1 MARKKETQIETD
13 INNCE
18 SKPKTKRGSKA
29 SAKAAG
35 RKRGRP
41 KKITDEAIMKDADV
55 YLQECQQRF
64 LKADN
69 QLMLMESIPQVV
81 VFANR
86 QNLTRQAL
94 YVRADKNPELFDTIK
109 KITEAKEVMLEKG
122 ALVGVFNSSMAIFSL
137 KQVGWK
143 DKIETENELKSE
155 ITISF
160 GDEMDEDSY

>member
-1 MARKKETQIETD
+1 
-13 INNCE
+13 
-18 SKPKTKRGSKA
+18 
-29 SAKAAG
+29 
-35 RKRGRP
+35 
-41 KKITDEAIMKDADV
+41 
-55 YLQECQQRF
+55 
-64 LKADN
+64 
-69 QLMLMESIPQVV
+69 
-81 VFANR
+81 
-86 QNLTRQAL
+86 
-94 YVRADKNPELFDTIK
+94 VRADKNPELFDTIK